1 MFYYFLFVK
10 HIGYGGPEP
19 KIVCQTW
26 FESECNTTF
35 VSTGK
40 GEIDRPNTWCK
51 KVPKKICAPDNCK
64 MVPGKE
70 QCNEKMLV
78 STIQSPSE
86 ICDLQP
92 QKHCRLITRLTP
104 HLVTKQV
111 CRKVP
116 KEVCHMA
123 LTKPHSIKKPMTMK
137 WCTKDIKRAQE
148 AQRLVI
154 NIRLYVLSKKK
165 CANCTTNILLKN
177 LLD

>member
-1 MFYYFLFVK
+1 MCHVKSLGIVVIVFYPRLDIYDV
-10 HIGYGGPEP
+10 
-19 KIVCQTW
+19 
-26 FESECNTTF
+26 
-35 VSTGK
+35 
-40 GEIDRPNTWCK
+40 
-51 KVPKKICAPDNCK
+51 
-64 MVPGKE
+64 KE

-137 WCTKDIKRAQE
+137 WCTKDIQRAQE
-148 AQRLVI
+148 AQR
-154 NIRLYVLSKKK
+154 
-165 CANCTTNILLKN
+165 
-177 LLD
+177 

>member
-1 MFYYFLFVK
+1 MFSDLYLQLLL
-10 HIGYGGPEP
+10 GYGGADP

-35 VSTGK
+35 VATGK

-92 QKHCRLITRLTP
+92 QKHCRLVTRLTP

-148 AQRLVI
+148 AQR
-154 NIRLYVLSKKK
+154 
-165 CANCTTNILLKN
+165 
-177 LLD
+177 

>member
-1 MFYYFLFVK
+1 MIFTT
-10 HIGYGGPEP
+10 IISGYGGSEP

-64 MVPGKE
+64 MVPGVEK
-70 QCNEKMLV
+70 CNSKMLV

-111 CRKVP
+111 CRKIP

-123 LTKPHSIKKPMTMK
+123 LTKPHSIQKPMTMK
-137 WCTKDIKRAQE
+137 WCTKDRVRATKVE
-148 AQRLVI
+148 R
-154 NIRLYVLSKKK
+154 
-165 CANCTTNILLKN
+165 
-177 LLD
+177 